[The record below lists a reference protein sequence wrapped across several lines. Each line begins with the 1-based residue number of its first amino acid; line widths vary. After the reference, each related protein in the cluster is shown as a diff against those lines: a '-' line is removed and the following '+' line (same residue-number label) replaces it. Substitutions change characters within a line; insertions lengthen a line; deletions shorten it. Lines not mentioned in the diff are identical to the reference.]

1 MGFAGF
7 GAQVDYYQLLQVQ
20 RDATQQQIKRQY
32 YILARRLHPDK
43 NAGDAEASAR
53 FQLLAEAYQV
63 LSNPTL
69 RARYDQHGLEG
80 LDLDFMDAAAF
91 YTCLFGSDMFDQL
104 VGELV
109 IATVARSSDGLSPAE
124 LQEMQTARVQHL
136 VRGLTSLLLQYVE
149 GDKEGFKAAMHQ
161 ETARLAGASF
171 GATMLQCVGSVYC
184 SHADIYLGGVLEGTW
199 ARVRQGRESFRSHLR
214 IAGAALKVMSHQEK
228 IAAFERQCEAA
239 RRRRQQQQR
248 QEQRR
253 RQLPLAKQQQQQP
266 QGSYMSYPLTAHCSP
281 DGTAQLQHWQQFN
294 HSWWQQPQQQQQLQQ
309 HVALSSC
316 AGQQAAAGSSSIHS
330 SALDD
335 LQLASSSD
343 HAGQSNWSSSN
354 QVDSRRSVVTVSCG
368 TSPAAAEAAAQQMQ
382 RPKGLQQ
389 HSDASTANASSSRDA
404 DSCYDGCNNQHD
416 ADMAAAGLQSADL
429 CDLLGGMLSTEEL
442 LQRSQLED
450 VGLQLCMEAM
460 WAANVVDIQK
470 TLGTVCQ
477 AVLYDRAIGRGMKRL
492 RALALRELGT
502 IFCSA
507 TGPFLN
513 PKQAKQYVHA
523 AYQAVIAKQMAE
535 GSAGLD

>member
-1 MGFAGF
+1 M
-7 GAQVDYYQLLQVQ
+7 
-20 RDATQQQIKRQY
+20 
-32 YILARRLHPDK
+32 P
-43 NAGDAEASAR
+43 
-53 FQLLAEAYQV
+53 
-63 LSNPTL
+63 
-69 RARYDQHGLEG
+69 
-80 LDLDFMDAAAF
+80 
-91 YTCLFGSDMFDQL
+91 CLC
-104 VGELV
+104 
-109 IATVARSSDGLSPAE
+109 RSSDGLSPAE

-149 GDKEGFKAAMHQ
+149 GDKEGFKVGCKAASIVAWQTVSRLDEQLSWWWICAWHSAPAKLSIVQSMLQYRTSWQLCLVVVKWVASVFQATAWMHVYSWISDSVLQAAMHQ